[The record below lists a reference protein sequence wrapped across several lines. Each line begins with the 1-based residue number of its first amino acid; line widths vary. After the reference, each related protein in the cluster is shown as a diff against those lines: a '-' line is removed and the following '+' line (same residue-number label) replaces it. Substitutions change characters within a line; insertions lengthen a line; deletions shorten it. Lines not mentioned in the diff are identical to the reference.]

1 MTKNTVTDLTITH
14 LGRQGDGVADGPIYV
29 ARTLPGEIVTGQVE
43 GDTLAAPKI
52 VQPSEH
58 RVKPPCAHFKAC
70 GGCQMQ
76 HASDEIVA
84 AWKTDIVR
92 TALFH
97 NQIETEVR
105 PILTSPSQSRRRV
118 KYAARRT
125 KTGALAGFRARATH
139 DIVDVLSCPL
149 TCDALVPGPDLARA
163 LASIGASRKAP
174 LGVQVTATLDGLDVS
189 VSGGKPLDTELLQT
203 LPQLMQRFGLVRLMW
218 EDELVG
224 QTATPR
230 HRIGSTTVALPPG
243 AFLQATD
250 HGEATL
256 QACVQEAV
264 GDADRVLDLFAGCGT
279 FSLPLA
285 DTRPVHAVEGD
296 EAMTS
301 ALQEAANHGRLRHP
315 VTTQT
320 RDLFR
325 NPLLPDELAR
335 FDAVVLDPPRAG
347 AAAQITQLA
356 QAKPPVIAYVSCDPG
371 SFARDV
377 AMLCAEGYRLDW
389 VQPVDQFRWSPH
401 VELAARLSVPHMT
414 G

>member
-1 MTKNTVTDLTITH
+1 M
-14 LGRQGDGVADGPIYV
+14 AEGPIYV
-29 ARTLPGEIVTGQVE
+29 ARALPGEIVTGTVQ
-43 GDTLAAPKI
+43 GDTLSAPKI
-52 VQPSEH
+52 VEPSDQ

-76 HASDEIVA
+76 HASDDLVA
-84 AWKTDIVR
+84 DWKTDIIR
-92 TALFH
+92 TALAH
-97 NQIETEVR
+97 NQIETDIR
-105 PILTSPSQSRRRV
+105 PILTSPAESRRRV

-125 KTGALAGFRARATH
+125 KTGSIAGFRARSAH
-139 DIVDVLSCPL
+139 DIVDVMTCPL
-149 TCDALVPGPDLARA
+149 TCDALGAGPDLARA
-163 LASIGASRKAP
+163 LASIGTSRKGE
-174 LGVQVTATLDGLDVS
+174 LGVQVTATLDGLDVT

-218 EDELVG
+218 DDDLVG
-224 QTATPR
+224 QTTVPR
-230 HRIGSTTVALPPG
+230 HRIGSTPVALPPG

-250 HGEATL
+250 HGESTL
-256 QACVQEAV
+256 QGCVGEAV
-264 GDADRVLDLFAGCGT
+264 GEANRVVDLFAGCGT

-296 EAMTS
+296 AAMTH
-301 ALQEAANHGRLRHP
+301 ALQDAANHGGLTYP
-315 VTTQT
+315 VTTET

-325 NPLLPDELAR
+325 NPLLPDELKR

-347 AAAQITQLA
+347 AAAQIAQLA
-356 QAKPPVIAYVSCDPG
+356 QAKPPVVAYVSCDPG

-377 AMLCAEGYRLDW
+377 AILCAVGYCLDW

-414 G
+414 S